1 MPTCTRGTTKKTVSG
16 TVKIK
21 VAGRTIQTVNLT
33 NEEGSDQWNT
43 CRCEQGTYQENV
55 CITATDNTRGES
67 VRGSYA
73 PALLITIEWDLTVD
87 TEREITNCDYDCV
100 TSPPQKG
107 QYF

>member
-21 VAGRTIQTVNLT
+21 FAGRTIQTVPLT
-33 NEEGSDQWNT
+33 NEEGSEQWDT

-55 CITATDNTRGES
+55 CITATDNTQGES
-67 VRGSYA
+67 VRGSHR
-73 PALLITIEWDLTVD
+73 PDPLLPITIEWDLTVD
-87 TEREITNCDYDCV
+87 TEREITNCEYECV
-100 TSPPQKG
+100 TSQKG